1 VTKKPNRAEHRP
13 DGTTVIFIQRR
24 NGETYEC
31 LIDTVDYPLVKDNR
45 WHILKVSD
53 LMYAIS
59 VLTKE
64 AGGKPGAAILLHR
77 LIVPGFEFIDHKN
90 RNGLDD
96 RRQNLRPAL
105 RFENHGNIKKP
116 RHGKT
121 SKFKGVCWDKSCNKF
136 VATISIKNRDVKLGR
151 FISEE
156 DAARAY
162 NVAAKEHF
170 GEFANPNYFVPSTYE
185 FVG

>member
-24 NGETYEC
+24 NGETFEC
-31 LIDTVDYPLVKDNR
+31 LIETADYLLVKDYR

-53 LMYAIS
+53 LLYAIS
-59 VLTKE
+59 VLTK
-64 AGGKPGAAILLHR
+64 ADGKPGAAILLHR
-77 LIVPGFEFIDHKN
+77 LLLPGFEFIDHKN

-96 RRQNLRPAL
+96 RRENLRPAL

-121 SKFKGVCWDKSCNKF
+121 SKFKGVHWDKSCNKF
-136 VATISIKNRDVKLGR
+136 VAGISIKNKNVRLGR
-151 FISEE
+151 FTSEE
-156 DAARAY
+156 EAALAY
-162 NVAAKEHF
+162 NIAAKQHF
-170 GEFANPNYFVPSTYE
+170 GEFANPNHVPSACEAT
-185 FVG
+185 V